1 MVLLRVPTDL
11 PGVSR
16 LAAALLANLSIAAKS
31 ARINASPPELQ
42 RPIRWNK
49 HAHNNW
55 LRMAGPSFDNSVDRK
70 STRLNSSHLRLSRM
84 PSSA

>member
-55 LRMAGPSFDNSVDRK
+55 LRMASPSFDNSVALEIL
-70 STRLNSSHLRLSRM
+70 SFNGPELREGS
-84 PSSA
+84 